1 MRSHLKVILSLVFF
15 LSIIFSYIPQVSLA
29 VEMEEKIA
37 TNFEQLNSFLSDPSG
52 SIVKLGGNIKILR
65 SQAGEDAIAIDGGEH
80 ILNLNGYTIEYSF
93 VNSANEYDGT
103 PLVLRR
109 GKLTI
114 NGPGAIIGGRLAVE
128 SGGFGTTVIINGG
141 SYTGMAA
148 TALRVQ
154 SLLIFNSGNLTG
166 RFGEVWLEGGLM
178 VDNANVVKKINY
190 AHNAGGAIIQNGV
203 LKGNGGVLSSELTL
217 NSLKIDPSSSLTLK
231 EGGIIRVKGLLEGR
245 ERIKIVSGYI
255 IQNGETKISQNFTL
269 NNSPSLD
276 KLIIEKDVEV
286 NVADG
291 KTLTLKELDNK
302 GKINIYQGGRLIVNG
317 KVINTGNILFEYPD
331 LFKVSGTITNN
342 GSIRLNN
349 NENSINMTNQ
359 WIHFAES
366 LNRIGLFK
374 GTGTDAKGQ
383 PIYDLT
389 GIPDRQ
395 VAITM
400 LVRLLGKETEALS
413 KKWDH
418 PFTDVSEWADP
429 YVGYAYNK
437 GLTKGLSSNKFGGRD
452 IVSANQYLTF
462 ILRALG
468 YDDSKG
474 DFTWDNPILLAAN
487 IGLAH
492 SDEYNDKTMLLF
504 RGNIATLSFMAVQSD
519 MKDGTSLIK
528 YLIDNGAVEVDAI
541 KGTDFEHKY
550 Y

>member
-1 MRSHLKVILSLVFF
+1 MRAHLKVILSLVFF
-15 LSIIFSYIPQVSLA
+15 LSIIFLYIPQVSLA
-29 VEMEEKIA
+29 VEIEEKIA
-37 TNFEQLNSFLSDPSG
+37 TNFNELNSFLSDPNG

-65 SQAGEDAIAIDGGEH
+65 AQAGEDAISIDGGEH

-141 SYTGMAA
+141 SYTGRAA

-231 EGGIIRVKGLLEGR
+231 EGGIIRAKGLLEGR

-302 GKINIYQGGRLIVNG
+302 ARLKIYQGGRLIVNG
-317 KVINTGNILFEYPD
+317 KVINTGNILFEYPE

-349 NENSINMTNQ
+349 NENIINMTNQ

-429 YVGYAYNK
+429 YVGYAYNN
-437 GLTKGLSSNKFGGRD
+437 GLTKGISSDRFGGRD
-452 IVSANQYLTF
+452 IISANQYLTF
-462 ILRALG
+462 VLRALG

-474 DFTWDNPILLAAN
+474 DFTWDNPILLAAK

-519 MKDGTSLIK
+519 MKDGTPLIK
-528 YLIDNGAVEVDAI
+528 YLVDNGAVKIEDI
-541 KGTDFEHKY
+541 LGTDFEHKY